1 MYTHYFVGTISLFL
15 SVVIPLMFIFIR
27 QTVKF
32 HRQEV
37 IKDLSD
43 FFTTPGRPG
52 ASPMIPSFEFVK
64 FKYFLPHGLGRV
76 RSDFPVW
83 AWATAILP
91 FSVATGVIGW
101 MSLTMIA
108 GSTQFVLP
116 FLWEKSGNITLWA
129 VAASSAFFG
138 AYLSTIR
145 TFSRAIHNFDLSP
158 ALIASTAV
166 DILASVGLAAI
177 LVVGLVEIVEGSTS
191 TKSIQA
197 IVVLFSFAIGFFPE
211 AATRNILA
219 RSRLRNFKRENG
231 DIFKYV
237 EATPIELIDGIDTGI
252 RSRLADFHIDSTQ
265 NLATANPLMLFV
277 ETPFGVYQ
285 IMDWVAQAQLCAS
298 VGPNAMAAMWNIGVR
313 TLFDL
318 ERVALDPRSRNR
330 GLLLA
335 IGPILFKDVSTPP
348 GSDAAQLFN
357 EEAVRA
363 NIQMRLDDP
372 HVHRLRQIYMQV
384 GERIGERYWRLRGG
398 GYDWPQTIVSDGV
411 CFKAPNVLQF
421 TRDKP
426 VLYAQDKLLIIG
438 GRNNGKIVTV
448 TSIGETAVTV
458 DGSSIEDSD
467 PKTEHKL
474 LRLNP

>member
-1 MYTHYFVGTISLFL
+1 MHTYYIVAAISLFL
-15 SVVIPLMFIFIR
+15 SIIVPLMFIFIR

-37 IKDLSD
+37 IKDLAD
-43 FFTTPGRPG
+43 FFTTPGRPDAG
-52 ASPMIPSFEFVK
+52 RLIPSFEFVK
-64 FKYFLPHGLGRV
+64 FKYFLPHGVGRV
-76 RSDFPVW
+76 RSDFPAW
-83 AWATAILP
+83 AWATALLP
-91 FSVATGVIGW
+91 FGLATGVIGW
-101 MSLTMIA
+101 VSLTMITEV
-108 GSTQFVLP
+108 TQQVLP
-116 FLWEKSGNITLWA
+116 FMWDATGNISLWA

-158 ALIASTAV
+158 ALIASSTV
-166 DILASVGLAAI
+166 DILASVGLAGI
-177 LVVGLVEIVEGSTS
+177 FVVGFIEIIDGSTS
-191 TKSIQA
+191 TESLQPV
-197 IVVLFSFAIGFFPE
+197 VVLFSFAIGFFPE
-211 AATRNILA
+211 SATRAILS

-298 VGPNAMAAMWNIGVR
+298 VGPNAMTAMWSMGVR

-330 GLLLA
+330 GILLA
-335 IGPILFKDVSTPP
+335 IGSILLKDARTLS
-348 GSDAAQLFN
+348 GSDASQQFN
-357 EEAVRA
+357 EDAVRA

-398 GYDWPQTIVSDGV
+398 GYDWPQAIVSDGAR
-411 CFKAPNVLQF
+411 FKAPNVLQF
-421 TRDKP
+421 TREKP
-426 VLYAQDKLLIIG
+426 DLYAQDKLLIIG

-448 TSIGETAVTV
+448 HSIEDSGITL
-458 DGSSIEDSD
+458 DGANIEDSD
-467 PKTEHKL
+467 PNPEQQI